1 MTTVN
6 PAFLMLLYYA
16 CGLFVMLLMF
26 SVVIPQRLL
35 QCN

>member
-16 CGLFVMLLMF
+16 CGLFVCY
-26 SVVIPQRLL
+26 VVDVFC
-35 QCN
+35 CNTTAVITV